1 MLRILIFLLMATSPQ
16 NRPLAPSLNKRIE
29 AQESCSPTVFDTGT
43 VAITALI
50 KPEKNTH
57 GPFYVDY
64 QLQNDRW
71 RPVLKRLQK
80 SNLIKQ

>member
-1 MLRILIFLLMATSPQ
+1 MVLYNAYQMLNIQ
-16 NRPLAPSLNKRIE
+16 NRHLKTSL
-29 AQESCSPTVFDTGT
+29 Q
-43 VAITALI
+43 
-50 KPEKNTH
+50 KPEKNTY